1 MEQASLEQI
10 EQLAVKK
17 EETYQMD
24 RMHYFM
30 RSILATMFLGL
41 GVIVAFR
48 TGAFF
53 YESGSPL
60 AYIVAAITFGVG
72 IILIKYGNADLFTGN
87 TFYFPFAALRGKMKW
102 TSVWKLL
109 TMTYIGNLIGAI
121 FFACFL
127 WATGLFSDTSVN
139 GFLMSVA
146 SHKTETPIN
155 ELFFRAILCN
165 WLVCL
170 AFFIPMGL
178 KNEMAKIFIM
188 MLLVFSFFV
197 SGYEH
202 SIANMCTFAIAF
214 VLGSADMTMTG
225 MLHNLIPVTIGNF
238 IGGSVFMGLFF
249 HYLNPVVKK
258 KQKKFKVA

>member
-10 EQLAVKK
+10 EQLALSKQ
-17 EETYQMD
+17 ETYENN
-24 RMHYFM
+24 RMHYLL
-30 RSILATMFLGL
+30 RSILATMFLGI

-53 YESGSPL
+53 YEEGSSL

-72 IILIKYGNADLFTGN
+72 ILLIKYGNTDLFTGN
-87 TFYFPFAALRGKMKW
+87 TFYFPFAAFRGKMTW
-102 TSVWKLL
+102 TSTFKLL
-109 TMTYIGNLIGAI
+109 GATYVGNFIGAVL
-121 FFACFL
+121 FACFL
-127 WATGLFSDTSVN
+127 WATGLFNDSSVN
-139 GFLMSVA
+139 GFLLSVA
-146 SHKTETPIN
+146 SSKTETPLV

-170 AFFIPMGL
+170 AFFLPMSI
-178 KNEMAKIFIM
+178 KNDMAKIFMM

-214 VLGSADMTMTG
+214 VLGSADMTFAGIM
-225 MLHNLIPVTIGNF
+225 HNLIPVTLGNF
-238 IGGSVFMGLFF
+238 IGGAVFMGLVY
-249 HYLNPVVKK
+249 HYLNPVAKK
-258 KQKKFKVA
+258 KERLSKAA